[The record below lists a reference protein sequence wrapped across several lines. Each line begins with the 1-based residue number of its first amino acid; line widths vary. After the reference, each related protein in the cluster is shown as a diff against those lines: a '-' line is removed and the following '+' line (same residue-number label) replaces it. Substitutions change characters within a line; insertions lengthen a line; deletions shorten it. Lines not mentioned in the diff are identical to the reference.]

1 MTHFYPAALR
11 SLLRTF
17 GVLLIGLFGQALA
30 IDSTA
35 LRDVIRANG
44 IGNIDLFVARAND
57 KFIDGSVLE
66 AFRLDNNGNLV
77 FVIDVNEAANG
88 TEKANSQ
95 GIAIDTVTLT
105 VTIDGID
112 YSYTDFS
119 TRTITLLA
127 PLGQTTRSRYYTIIG
142 DTGSNRITGNSASDI
157 NGSSYDATLS
167 VPIDRDLSNATAA
180 TLVVRFLDV
189 NGSLGDPETFYDYSN
204 GFEDLA
210 LATRADA
217 FYLDN
222 LAPGQEQAPLVIP
235 SESFAS
241 TSTNRLYFPSQSQFY
256 LAAYED
262 LFPARGDYDFNDL
275 VVAYRVYV
283 DSDANS
289 QVNAIGGEGFLVA
302 RGAAGYD
309 HDWHLRIPL
318 PATVSGNVT
327 LDVIDPSTTASTSGH
342 PEQFAFNGA
351 LDLTVFRNTRSLWVD
366 PGFLHVNTLRQQGFI
381 AGPHFNFH
389 ATLDAPLAL
398 TDMSNAPFDPY
409 LMVHNTNYEIHL
421 KKYAPVLA
429 SSSNNADGLTNFI
442 DSAGFPFAMVL
453 PDSWQVP
460 VESTDLGLAYPGFI
474 NFISSGNIEQ
484 PDWYLNQDDQQT
496 KATSKAT
503 WRWR

>member
-1 MTHFYPAALR
+1 MTPFRFISVSPALG
-11 SLLRTF
+11 LL
-17 GVLLIGLFGQALA
+17 LLCLTGQAKA
-30 IDSTA
+30 IDSIA

-44 IGNIDLFVARAND
+44 VGNINLFVPRRND

-66 AFRLDNNGNLV
+66 AFRLDNNGKLV
-77 FVIDVNEAANG
+77 FAIDVNEAANG

-95 GIAIDTVTLT
+95 GIAIDSVTLT
-105 VTIDGID
+105 LTIDGVD
-112 YSYTDFS
+112 YVYSDFS

-127 PLGQTTRSRYYTIIG
+127 PLGETTRSRYYTVIG
-142 DTGSNRITGNSASDI
+142 NTGSNRITGNNASDI

-167 VPIDRDLSNATAA
+167 VPVDRDMSNATAA
-180 TLVVRFLDV
+180 TMVVRFLDV
-189 NGSLGDPETFYDYSN
+189 NGSLGDPETFYDFSN
-204 GFEDLA
+204 GFEDVA
-210 LATRADA
+210 LATRSDT

-241 TSTNRLYFPSQSQFY
+241 TSTNRLYFPSQNQFY

-327 LDVIDPSTTASTSGH
+327 LDVVDPSTTASTSGH
-342 PEQFAFNGA
+342 PQQFAFNGS
-351 LDLTVFRNTRSLWVD
+351 LDLNVFRNTRSLWVD

-381 AGPHFNFH
+381 AGPHFSFH
-389 ATLDAPLAL
+389 ASLDAPFAL

-409 LMVHNTNYEIHL
+409 LLVHNTNYEIHL

-429 SSSNNADGLTNFI
+429 SSSNTADGLSSFI

-460 VESTDLGLAYPGFI
+460 VESTDLGQAYPGFI
-474 NFISSGNIEQ
+474 NFIASGNIEQ
-484 PDWYLNQDDQQT
+484 PDWYLNQDNQQIKST
-496 KATSKAT
+496 PKAT